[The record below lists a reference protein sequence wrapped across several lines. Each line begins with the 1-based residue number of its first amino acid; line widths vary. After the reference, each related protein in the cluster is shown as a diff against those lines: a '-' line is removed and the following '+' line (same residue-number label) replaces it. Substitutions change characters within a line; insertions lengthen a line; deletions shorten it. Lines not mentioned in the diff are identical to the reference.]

1 MTALAI
7 PYHAGVHPYEPV
19 AIQGSCHTP
28 DALGETPQ
36 HAEWTNVEDAFPNL
50 EFAESLVWHL
60 WHEGTFLM

>member
-1 MTALAI
+1 M
-7 PYHAGVHPYEPV
+7 HPYEPV

-28 DALGETPQ
+28 DAPGETPQ